1 MDSKDSPPRPPIR
14 VAEASS
20 DQQETRGH
28 VRTHTPFESP
38 ARASRPPMPSTPGGM
53 QYNVPSTPGPSIGFA
68 PGTPCGAYG
77 AHFGSKMAAEMN
89 TPVIS
94 NANTKYVDDD
104 QGKKGYSPP
113 SQFGLPTGRP
123 LVDKS
128 TSYGV
133 SATGLAPRSC
143 AARARPQPFLKQSGA
158 TGGLGIITSLA
169 MPSAL
174 YSDDSSLE
182 EGAANERI
190 LRPVELKPNR
200 FHSFQGQSQY
210 ERKKITHPMTLSPA
224 LEHPNTGPGASSGQY
239 MPNIRNAHGVKE
251 LSDTKDLDAIFK
263 ADRPTPSRST
273 AAVLNSKMVSP
284 MSVDDDDDDE
294 DEEERQEHLSSQLLG
309 DTIPIDDR
317 EWSIPS
323 IRLANHVNT
332 FGLDGS
338 VHSYHT
344 LFSDEEDYTD
354 DGGSSYDGSFID
366 DDDASL
372 SSKESYDKV
381 RRWRRMSGVLRRG
394 SQSQAVSGEDD
405 DVVMKPPPQVTR
417 TLHTPTSDLDG
428 AQAAGA
434 SLLEQ
439 RFGDFAI
446 DNTEPSTNVPPTNTS
461 IFGPPPILNITAPV
475 DDNAVN
481 YASPSHER
489 RRRRRHKKKGRS
501 HSHSALE
508 WIHGLQQNNAS
519 EGGQI
524 IEAASSKFL
533 TGASNRVDQAENQ
546 DTKALGMSHPLCRSS
561 TIEAGGF
568 AYGVEA

>member
-1 MDSKDSPPRPPIR
+1 
-14 VAEASS
+14 
-20 DQQETRGH
+20 
-28 VRTHTPFESP
+28 
-38 ARASRPPMPSTPGGM
+38 
-53 QYNVPSTPGPSIGFA
+53 
-68 PGTPCGAYG
+68 
-77 AHFGSKMAAEMN
+77 MN

-94 NANTKYVDDD
+94 NANVKYVDDD
-104 QGKKGYSPP
+104 QGKKGSPP
-113 SQFGLPTGRP
+113 SQLGLPTGRP

-133 SATGLAPRSC
+133 AATGLAPRSLT
-143 AARARPQPFLKQSGA
+143 ARGASKPFLKQSGG
-158 TGGLGIITSLA
+158 TGGLGVMQSLA
-169 MPSAL
+169 MPSGL

-182 EGAANERI
+182 EGAAHESM

-200 FHSFQGQSQY
+200 FHSFQGSSQY
-210 ERKKITHPMTLSPA
+210 ERKKLSRPMTLSPA
-224 LEHPNTGPGASSGQY
+224 FEHPNISPGGSSGQY

-273 AAVLNSKMVSP
+273 TAALNAKMVSP
-284 MSVDDDDDDE
+284 MSVDDDDD
-294 DEEERQEHLSSQLLG
+294 EEERQEQLTSQLLG
-309 DTIPIDDR
+309 TTIPIDDR

-332 FGLDGS
+332 FGMDES
-338 VHSYHT
+338 IHSYHT

-354 DGGSSYDGSFID
+354 DGGSSLDGSFID

-381 RRWRRMSGVLRRG
+381 RRWKRMSGVLRRE
-394 SQSQAVSGEDD
+394 SQNQAVSGQDD
-405 DVVMKPPPQVTR
+405 DVVMMPPPQVTR
-417 TLHTPTSDLDG
+417 TLATPTSNLERP
-428 AQAAGA
+428 QAAVDESPMLSPLAGA

-446 DNTEPSTNVPPTNTS
+446 DNTEPSTNSLQTNTS

-475 DDNAVN
+475 DDNDVN
-481 YASPSHER
+481 YAAPSYER

-501 HSHSALE
+501 HSHNSDAALE
-508 WIHGLQQNNAS
+508 WIQGLQQNNAS

-533 TGASNRVDQAENQ
+533 TGTSNRAEQAENQ
-546 DTKALGMSHPLCRSS
+546 DKKALGMPHPLCRSS

>member
-1 MDSKDSPPRPPIR
+1 
-14 VAEASS
+14 
-20 DQQETRGH
+20 
-28 VRTHTPFESP
+28 
-38 ARASRPPMPSTPGGM
+38 
-53 QYNVPSTPGPSIGFA
+53 
-68 PGTPCGAYG
+68 
-77 AHFGSKMAAEMN
+77 
-89 TPVIS
+89 
-94 NANTKYVDDD
+94 
-104 QGKKGYSPP
+104 
-113 SQFGLPTGRP
+113 
-123 LVDKS
+123 
-128 TSYGV
+128 
-133 SATGLAPRSC
+133 
-143 AARARPQPFLKQSGA
+143 
-158 TGGLGIITSLA
+158 
-169 MPSAL
+169 
-174 YSDDSSLE
+174 
-182 EGAANERI
+182 
-190 LRPVELKPNR
+190 
-200 FHSFQGQSQY
+200 
-210 ERKKITHPMTLSPA
+210 
-224 LEHPNTGPGASSGQY
+224 

-284 MSVDDDDDDE
+284 MSVDDDDE

-405 DVVMKPPPQVTR
+405 DVVMRPPPQVTR

-446 DNTEPSTNVPPTNTS
+446 DNTEPSTNVPPTTTS

-481 YASPSHER
+481 DAAPSHER

-508 WIHGLQQNNAS
+508 WIHGLKQNNAS
-519 EGGQI
+519 EGGQS